1 MCTLTVEQQKNTNTD
16 KMEIY
21 PPSTQLDRSKRTT
34 CKNKTMYELILLS
47 TLLKIRFCIFS
58 EGL

>member
-1 MCTLTVEQQKNTNTD
+1 MCTLTVEQQKNANTD

-34 CKNKTMYELILLS
+34 CINKTMYELILLS
-47 TLLKIRFCIFS
+47 TLLKLRFCISS

>member
-21 PPSTQLDRSKRTT
+21 PPSTQLDRLKRT

-47 TLLKIRFCIFS
+47 TLLKIRFCISS